1 VTAQVMPECEAF
13 SLEGG
18 PLGLL
23 LLHGW
28 SGNPSSLRP
37 MGEWLA
43 ERGYT
48 VLCPRMPGHGTT
60 WDDLEKRKW
69 TEWTGE
75 AERAFADIASRCQ
88 TVVAAGLSVGSA
100 LAFHLAA
107 GQPDRLAGVVAISPY
122 LVEPRLRFAPVVRL
136 FRRTVKGIG
145 NDIKKAGQDEH
156 PYDRLPVVGLGQLG
170 KLLSEVTRELPLVG
184 VPVLVLASP
193 QDHVARRGTVEY
205 VMERLGTE
213 DKELVVLPDS
223 YHVATLDNDAETIFE
238 RTHEFATRLAKAAT
252 PPPRRRRRTG
262 EGGRRQARPRS

>member
-1 VTAQVMPECEAF
+1 MTARVRPECEAF
-13 SLEGG
+13 SFQGG
-18 PLGLL
+18 PVGIL

-28 SGNPSSLRP
+28 SGNPASLRP

-48 VLCPRMPGHGTT
+48 VVCPRIPGHGTT
-60 WDDLEKRKW
+60 WQDLETRKW

-75 AERAFADIASRCQ
+75 AERALADISSRCQ

-107 GQPDRLAGVVAISPY
+107 TEPDRLAGVVAISPY

-145 NDIKKAGQDEH
+145 NDIKKPGQNEY
-156 PYDRLPVVGLGQLG
+156 PYDQLPVKGLGQLG
-170 KLLSEVTRELPLVG
+170 QMLSEIVRELPRVR

-193 QDHVARRGTVEY
+193 QDHVARRGTAEFL
-205 VMERLGTE
+205 MDQLGTE
-213 DKELVVLPDS
+213 NKEMVVLPDS

-238 RTHEFATRLAKAAT
+238 RTHEFATRQAKSPS
-252 PPPRRRRRTG
+252 PPPRRRRRTRA
-262 EGGRRQARPRS
+262 GGPKRERPRG